1 MNLEVQA
8 LTDPRTK
15 LELSSFN
22 RSLQGRVTVSGAT
35 NSNRRWEL
43 DNDSETLNIEGQRV
57 CLRMIRAGLA
67 TFPIA
72 TDLISQGCKAIEWS
86 LLPQIMGD
94 GNWPQLRAG
103 DLGNN
108 THPRVVFLNAACKSI
123 HLLESSLYPLDR
135 VWLTNIKAQLIKSAL
150 WILNSEDFKEF
161 VETKNTMNQRFTAG
175 AAMRITG
182 LWSKNPNLLKM
193 ADFIYLDATKRMTS
207 DGVLPEAYGYDWSY
221 QSVSLESIALYIGTY
236 TGFLSRPP
244 AAVLS
249 MLKQA
254 ATKWCSSIDDN
265 GIVTVAGSRTQVS
278 SYRNSA
284 GPHGFDI
291 DQYAQRARY
300 VALAP
305 LPKKTKELLL
315 AKSKLLEFSGPDYE
329 HIEE

>member
-1 MNLEVQA
+1 MLIEYKA
-8 LTDPRTK
+8 ILHPRTK

-43 DNDSETLNIEGQRV
+43 DNDSETLNIEGQRI
-57 CLRMIRAGLA
+57 CLQLIRAGLA

-86 LLPQIMGD
+86 LSPQIMGD

-135 VWLTNIKAQLIKSAL
+135 VWLTNIKAQLIKAAL
-150 WILNSEDFKEF
+150 WNLNSEDFKKFLEM
-161 VETKNTMNQRFTAG
+161 KNTMNQRFTAG
-175 AAMRITG
+175 AVMRITG
-182 LWSKNPNLLKM
+182 LWSKNPDLLKM
-193 ADFIYLDATKRMTS
+193 ADYIYLDATKRMTP

-221 QSVSLESIALYIGTY
+221 QSVSLGSIALYIGTY
-236 TGFLSRPP
+236 TDAGLKPP

-249 MLKQA
+249 MLKLA
-254 ATKWCSSIDDN
+254 SNKWCSSIDDK
-265 GIVTVAGSRTQVS
+265 GIVTVAGSRTRVS
-278 SYRNSA
+278 SYRNSV
-284 GPHGFDI
+284 GPHGFEI

-305 LPKKTKELLL
+305 LPKKTRELLL
-315 AKSKLLEFSGPDYE
+315 EKSKLLEFSGPDYE
-329 HIEE
+329 HIEG